1 MNALIKRSLIIVPTI
16 ALAGLVTAGMAMAD
30 SKGDHGGSGKMG
42 GKYFHYSCVH
52 NGSHDGNKEG
62 HGDKYGKKGGNRS
75 DMMVRYMSK
84 ALDLTDAQQG
94 AIKDIMKG
102 QHEGMSGDHQ
112 ATAAQLSDLAQ
123 LDSGSDA
130 YIAKA
135 KEIGA
140 LQGEAIGQRLI
151 DRANMEAQVLSV
163 LTPEQVE
170 KFQVIHDEMTEKS
183 AEHMQKHDKKG
194 DHSN

>member
-1 MNALIKRSLIIVPTI
+1 MHALIKRSLITVPTI
-16 ALAGLVTAGMAMAD
+16 ALAGLVAAGMAMAD
-30 SKGDHGGSGKMG
+30 SKGDHGGWGEMG
-42 GKYFHYSCVH
+42 DKYFHHSCDLKE
-52 NGSHDGNKEG
+52 SHGGDEKG
-62 HGDKYGKKGGNRS
+62 HGHKYGKKGGNRG
-75 DMMVRYMSK
+75 DMVVRYMSK
-84 ALDLTDAQQG
+84 VLDLTDAQQG

-102 QHEGMSGDHQ
+102 QHEGMSGGHQ
-112 ATAAQLSDLAQ
+112 SMSAQLADLAQ

-140 LQGEAIGQRLI
+140 LQGEAMGQRLI
-151 DRANMEAQVLSV
+151 DQANMEAQVLSV

-170 KFQVIHDEMTEKS
+170 KFQVMHDEMTEKR
-183 AEHMQKHDKKG
+183 AEHMQNHDKKG

>member
-1 MNALIKRSLIIVPTI
+1 MNPFIKRSLIFVPTI
-16 ALAGLVTAGMAMAD
+16 ALACLVAAGMAMAD
-30 SKGDHGGSGKMG
+30 SKWDHGGWGEM
-42 GKYFHYSCVH
+42 
-52 NGSHDGNKEG
+52 
-62 HGDKYGKKGGNRS
+62 GGNRS

-84 ALDLTDAQQG
+84 VLDLTDAQQG

-102 QHEGMSGDHQ
+102 QHEVMSGGHQ
-112 ATAAQLSDLAQ
+112 AMAAQLSDLSQ
-123 LDSGSDA
+123 LDLGSDA

-140 LQGEAIGQRLI
+140 LHGEAMGQRLI
-151 DRANMEAQVLSV
+151 DQANMEAQVLSL

-170 KFQVIHDEMTEKS
+170 KFQVMHDEMIEKR

>member
-42 GKYFHYSCVH
+42 GKYFHYSCDH